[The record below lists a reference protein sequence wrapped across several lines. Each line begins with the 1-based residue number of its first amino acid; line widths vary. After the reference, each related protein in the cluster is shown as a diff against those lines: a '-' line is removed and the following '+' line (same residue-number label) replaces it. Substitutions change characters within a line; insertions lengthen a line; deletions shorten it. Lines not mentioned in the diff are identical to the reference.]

1 MALLNFMTNFASAL
15 LLVLVF
21 LTFMLVD
28 DQYNGGPRSRW
39 ERAENKSRAKKFQ
52 AEDDDATEE
61 ESCSKRLQYILCCC
75 TSFNQKEEE
84 ENHNPKLKIGIRQA
98 INRSIMQ
105 YIVLK
110 TKICIFSSI
119 LVFIVLM
126 ALQIP
131 LAGLIAL
138 VSFVLNYIPNFGPA
152 VATFLPIPVVLLD
165 SSLTSAQGVLAV
177 LLPAL
182 VHGLVGNLLEP
193 VLFSKNKEIDLHV
206 SIFMQLNNILFE

>member
-1 MALLNFMTNFASAL
+1 MFVINTLIQPA
-15 LLVLVF
+15 
-21 LTFMLVD
+21 
-28 DQYNGGPRSRW
+28 
-39 ERAENKSRAKKFQ
+39 
-52 AEDDDATEE
+52 EE

-206 SIFMQLNNILFE
+206 SIFMQLNNISFEEIFLFC